1 MKVKGLV
8 MAISCLLSR
17 FKAYITCC
25 FNCGKTY
32 EKFDKF
38 RRKHRY
44 AYGSI
49 FDKKMKILGVA
60 KFDLALE
67 PELNTRDLK
76 VGGNLVGL
84 FVHGDGRSGSEPLF
98 VPRVVDKE
106 IPEDDGYLICFVY
119 DENKGKSETVIIDA
133 KTMASEPI
141 GVVDLPTRVPCG
153 FHSIFVS
160 QEQLDNQRY
169 NSPK

>member
-76 VGGNLVGL
+76 VGGNVVGL

-106 IPEDDGYLICFVY
+106 IPEDDGYLVCFVY
-119 DENKGKSETVIIDA
+119 DENKGYVFLTSFSQLLQFSLKPGDA
-133 KTMASEPI
+133 MEHLNGGIS
-141 GVVDLPTRVPCG
+141 GVHLAIVEKILR
-153 FHSIFVS
+153 S
-160 QEQLDNQRY
+160 
-169 NSPK
+169 